1 MSRREAGR
9 RSSNKEVSK
18 LIQAARDQGWTVL
31 YSGGGHLI
39 FRSPD
44 KSVPQIIVPSTPHGG
59 KRSIEN
65 ATAQLRR
72 GGLIVKNSGSDGWNE
87 IGRFDTGWRAFNRM
101 IEAQMQSLSNA
112 LGRIE
117 TVASRS
123 RPGKTSY
130 AVFLKFI
137 DGPKPSLDFLES
149 QYVEAYR
156 GLQSNRRRHRTSRRT
171 SRRRTSR
178 R

>member
-44 KSVPQIIVPSTPHGG
+44 KSVPQIVVPSTPHGG

-72 GGLIVKNSGSDGWNE
+72 GGLVVNGNGDGWIE
-87 IGRFDTGWRAFNRM
+87 AGRFDQGWRAFNEM
-101 IEAQMQSLSNA
+101 IALQMRSLSNS
-112 LGRIE
+112 LGRVE
-117 TVASRS
+117 MVPSRS
-123 RPGKTSY
+123 RPGKISY

-137 DGPKPSLDFLES
+137 DGPKQPLDFWES
-149 QYVEAYR
+149 QYVAAVDDAR
-156 GLQSNRRRHRTSRRT
+156 VRSNRRRSSRRT